1 MLLYGVA
8 FLASIIIGVWAGS
21 KLVPNAGENKAI
33 ARWIRVFAAVGV
45 TFAIMGASIIII
57 HATAKPFESKKWDDD
72 KRYVSK
78 DANSSLFP
86 KEIMLQNKNDDF
98 DSSTL
103 EFNEKTVSTV
113 TLSFTIAGVFLAAL
127 GVFWLGFLESNR
139 LPSAREHDQKVQND
153 KIRSL
158 LVYALS
164 LLAKIDKELLN
175 FKAGYSKE
183 EKLYQEIKKLNLS
196 ESDKIEHKDER
207 LEINLFALEKHCN
220 DKKEVKQEFER
231 QATLSYRYLFD
242 RAVSSKSSL
251 LEEVE
256 RVVALIDQ
264 IMLEKDF
271 NLFDD
276 SSNQNAQKVRM
287 ALIEL
292 VESYKNYANTLKGI
306 DSDSKLGKSALE
318 TRDIDYNKLLKKD
331 DKSET
336 GDIKNPVQYLKNLYD
351 EAKGKDIFY
360 ERFVKQYSHTFIP
373 EQTIKNHEIL
383 SYFDCYELSD
393 MFILMDYVHLDVRR
407 FFLAYFE
414 KEFLK
419 YIEKSKLYKK
429 IEMDAQSDLEFETYM
444 ELFESTFHTIKSE
457 KRSLSK
463 LFGLYKAIYE
473 LEQILKP
480 ADEKSKSNMV
490 CS

>member
-292 VESYKNYANTLKGI
+292 VESYKSYTNTLKGI
-306 DSDSKLGKSALE
+306 DSDSELGKSALE
-318 TRDIDYNKLLKKD
+318 TANIDYNKLLKKG
-331 DKSET
+331 DKSEAD
-336 GDIKNPVQYLKNLYD
+336 DIKNPVQYLKNLYLD
-351 EAKGKDIFY
+351 AKGKDIFY
-360 ERFVKQYSHTFIP
+360 ERFVRQYSHTFIP
-373 EQTIKNHEIL
+373 EWTIKNHEIL

-429 IEMDAQSDLEFETYM
+429 IEMGADNDLDFEIYL
-444 ELFESTFHTIKSE
+444 ELFESTFDTIKSE

-463 LFGLYKAIYE
+463 LFGLYKTIYE

-480 ADEKSKSNMV
+480 IDDKSNMA
-490 CS
+490 CLR